1 MKDHTQLAQGSQKKC
16 GIGCT
21 ARTKRELQGLFGTIL
36 RYFEDRTAKLA
47 AAEARGWEA
56 AARGKEAEAR
66 VVVAVVVLQALMR

>member
-1 MKDHTQLAQGSQKKC
+1 M
-16 GIGCT
+16 
-21 ARTKRELQGLFGTIL
+21 FGTIL